1 MNEPMA
7 PFSGLEDIV
16 DLGPGDGLDMRP
28 TLLRVL
34 TDLYLQRPAHTPED
48 ERYYT
53 ELALRLIDA
62 TDIPGRTVLAAR
74 LASYPAAPRPV
85 IERLARDVIEVAG
98 PILAQSP
105 CLTTADFEAIA
116 KECGTTHADAIAS
129 RPSAPPAVRAAS
141 PADTA
146 RREARE
152 LAELFNAAGAA
163 ERRLIL
169 INLDYALLV
178 PSQPLCELQRAHI
191 WRLESAALQ
200 RSIETVMRELERTLG
215 VSRTRSRNIVND
227 DLGESI
233 VVAAKA
239 MDLPADVLQR
249 ILLFMNPRIGQ
260 SVERV
265 HELAQLYGDI
275 SVDAARRLIAIWRA
289 ADDGEESI
297 QDRHEPVP
305 WRVAAE
311 NARRALSEVTRR
323 PLTRSESRRRMGK
336 R

>member
-1 MNEPMA
+1 MNEPMV
-7 PFSGLEDIV
+7 PFSGIEDIV

-62 TDIPGRTVLAAR
+62 TEISDRTVLAAR
-74 LASYPAAPRPV
+74 LAAYPAAPRPV
-85 IERLARDVIEVAG
+85 IARLARDVIEVAA
-98 PILAQSP
+98 PILERSP
-105 CLTTADFEAIA
+105 CLAAADFEAIA
-116 KECGTTHADAIAS
+116 RECGAGHADAIARRS
-129 RPSAPPAVRAAS
+129 SVPSPAAHFVPPADAKA
-141 PADTA
+141 
-146 RREARE
+146 EARE

-169 INLDYALLV
+169 INLDYSLLA
-178 PSQPLCELQRAHI
+178 PSQPLHELQRAHI
-191 WRLESAALQ
+191 WRLESAAIQ
-200 RSIETVMRELERTLG
+200 RSTDTVMRELERMLG
-215 VSRTRSRNIVND
+215 VSRTRARRIVSD
-227 DLGESI
+227 DLGEPI

-239 MDLPADVLQR
+239 MDLPADVVQR

-265 HELAQLYGDI
+265 YDLAQLYSEI
-275 SVDAARRLIAIWRA
+275 SVEAARRLVTIWRGA
-289 ADDGEESI
+289 DGEEI
-297 QDRHEPVP
+297 PEDRHEPVP

-311 NARRALSEVTRR
+311 NARRALSEVSRR
-323 PLTRSESRRRMGK
+323 PLSHYEFRRRVGQ